1 MGEGTTAGED
11 RPSTDADRGEAAF
24 LEELAK
30 WTHRRGQRVPTGQPS
45 AQDLYTS
52 LMKTAFGPALRQ
64 AGFRG
69 SSGRFELPSATH
81 WVQVGFQKSFH
92 SDASSVHFTVNLS
105 VIPRDAWSAYRA
117 ARPGFGSRPSPNT
130 RYGTS
135 GEQTRIGLITPEGR
149 DLWWTITPEEDP
161 GPVRDD
167 VLAKLFTYGIP
178 WLKQH
183 CRPLP

>member
-1 MGEGTTAGED
+1 M
-11 RPSTDADRGEAAF
+11 
-24 LEELAK
+24 
-30 WTHRRGQRVPTGQPS
+30 
-45 AQDLYTS
+45 
-52 LMKTAFGPALRQ
+52 
-64 AGFRG
+64 
-69 SSGRFELPSATH
+69 
-81 WVQVGFQKSFH
+81 
-92 SDASSVHFTVNLS
+92 NLS

-130 RYGTS
+130 RYGTW
-135 GEQTRIGLITPEGR
+135 GEQTRIGIVTPEGR

-183 CRPLP
+183 CGLDQ